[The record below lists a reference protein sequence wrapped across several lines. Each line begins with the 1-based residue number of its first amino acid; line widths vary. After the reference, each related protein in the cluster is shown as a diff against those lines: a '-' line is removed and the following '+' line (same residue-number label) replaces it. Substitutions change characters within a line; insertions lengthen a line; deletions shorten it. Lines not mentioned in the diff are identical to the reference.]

1 MVGGR
6 QEKTTGLS
14 LDLEVFFVFFLKLK
28 TDVFTINTSS
38 SEMGLQRGFYV
49 VLTEIESIEARI
61 SNGHLACLSISLYI

>member
-1 MVGGR
+1 M
-6 QEKTTGLS
+6 
-14 LDLEVFFVFFLKLK
+14 FFFLKLK

>member
-1 MVGGR
+1 M
-6 QEKTTGLS
+6 
-14 LDLEVFFVFFLKLK
+14 LKLK